1 MVECLNSEPAGADWP
16 APVGGGGR
24 TVEGVT
30 VGFVGLGVM
39 GQPMALNL
47 ARAGTELIV
56 WNRTPERAGPLRE
69 AGAVVATD
77 PAEVFAAAETVILM
91 LANDRVIDAVLGRG
105 TGTFAKLVAGRT
117 VVHMGTTA
125 PAYSAGLA
133 ADVIGA
139 GGAYAEA
146 PVSGSRGPAETGDLV
161 VMLAS
166 APAPAPA
173 PSASASA
180 PVPSASAPAPS
191 APVPSAS
198 APAPSASAPA
208 PSSGGGT
215 DLEGLLRPMCREIVR
230 CGDVPGALLMKLAVN
245 TFLISMVTGLAEAF
259 HFAERHGLD
268 QGTLLAALDA
278 GPMASVVSRVKGRK
292 LVDRDFAVQAAIR
305 DVLYNN
311 ELIVAAAREA
321 GFVSP
326 LLEVC
331 RELYTETDRAGH
343 GGDDMAA
350 VIRALQAR

>member
-1 MVECLNSEPAGADWP
+1 MARS
-16 APVGGGGR
+16 GGR
-24 TVEGVT
+24 RRPYRRGVT

-77 PAEVFAAAETVILM
+77 PAEVFAEAETVILM

-117 VVHMGTTA
+117 LVHMGTTA

-133 ADVIGA
+133 ADVLAA

-161 VMLAS
+161 VMLATAS
-166 APAPAPA
+166 TPF
-173 PSASASA
+173 ASASSVSA
-180 PVPSASAPAPS
+180 ASVSSSSSVSAASAS
-191 APVPSAS
+191 SAS
-198 APAPSASAPA
+198 SA
-208 PSSGGGT
+208 SSGGDT
-215 DLEGLLRPMCREIVR
+215 ELEGLLRPMCREIVR

-268 QGTLLAALDA
+268 QQTLLAALDA
-278 GPMASVVSRVKGRK
+278 GPMASVVSRVKARK

-331 RELYTETDRAGH
+331 RDLYTETDLAGH